1 MQSTTLAVELL
12 LFLKFSPESHY
23 LPFSSQNVPQ
33 YGKKVTHFV
42 SKNIQKPPFQ
52 VENAPELS
60 KSTVK

>member
-12 LFLKFSPESHY
+12 LFLKFSQESHY

-33 YGKKVTHFV
+33 YGKKLLILYPNV
-42 SKNIQKPPFQ
+42 QKPPFQ